1 MTAPHHRSADV
12 AIVEGLL
19 REVPDFPQPGVL
31 FRDVAGVLAS
41 GEGLAAAT
49 RAMADLAAEL
59 GEFDL
64 VAGMEA
70 RGFLFGAPLAAHLG
84 AGFIPV
90 RKAGKLPPPV
100 LAATYELEYGT
111 ATLELRD
118 GTIPAGARVLVL
130 DDILATG
137 GTASAG
143 ADLVERAGGVVVGLA
158 FLFEIPG
165 LGGRARLAGREVRSL
180 IV

>member
-1 MTAPHHRSADV
+1 T
-12 AIVEGLL
+12 
-19 REVPDFPQPGVL
+19 
-31 FRDVAGVLAS
+31 
-41 GEGLAAAT
+41 
-49 RAMADLAAEL
+49 
-59 GEFDL
+59 
-64 VAGMEA
+64 
-70 RGFLFGAPLAAHLG
+70 
-84 AGFIPV
+84 GFIPV

-118 GTIPAGARVLVL
+118 GTIPRGARVLVL

-165 LGGRARLAGREVRSL
+165 LGGRERLAGREVRSL